1 MRRPNAFVSLWVA
14 VAMLGP
20 ALPALSAQGAV
31 APRSEAELRAFYQ
44 RSCIGCHGEDGSAT
58 TTDGRKL
65 KGRDF
70 TSEKDMQGTT
80 DQGLA
85 KTIRK
90 GLFFGMAMPAYKTE
104 LSEEEAL
111 LLVRSILRKA
121 RKGEPI
127 QTPASA
133 MAKSR

>member
-1 MRRPNAFVSLWVA
+1 MRYLPPFTSLWVA
-14 VAMLGP
+14 LALLG
-20 ALPALSAQGAV
+20 ATGSTLSAQGP
-31 APRSEAELRAFYQ
+31 APRSEEDLRAFYQ
-44 RSCIGCHGEDGSAT
+44 RSCSGCHGQDGSAT
-58 TTDGRKL
+58 ATDGRKL

-90 GLFFGMAMPAYKTE
+90 GLFFGMAMPAYKGE

-127 QTPASA
+127 QTPSST

>member
-1 MRRPNAFVSLWVA
+1 MRSRNAFHPAWMTLVLLGA
-14 VAMLGP
+14 V
-20 ALPALSAQGAV
+20 LPAPAAQGTP

-58 TTDGRKL
+58 APDGRKL

-70 TSEKDMQGTT
+70 TSEKDMAGTT

-90 GLFFGMAMPAYKTE
+90 GLFFGLAMPAYKND

-111 LLVRSILRKA
+111 VLVRDILRKV
-121 RKGEPI
+121 RRGKPI
-127 QTPASA
+127 HAPDTASA
-133 MAKSR
+133 RSR

>member
-1 MRRPNAFVSLWVA
+1 MRHRNTFTSTCVA
-14 VAMLGP
+14 L
-20 ALPALSAQGAV
+20 ALMGSTLPVLSAQGAT
-31 APRSEAELRAFYQ
+31 PRSEAELRAFYQ
-44 RSCIGCHGEDGSAT
+44 RACVGCHGEDGSGKAA
-58 TTDGRKL
+58 DGRKL

-80 DQGLA
+80 DEGLA

-90 GLFFGMAMPAYKTE
+90 GLFFGMAMPAYKNDLT
-104 LSEEEAL
+104 EEEAL
-111 LLVRSILRKA
+111 TLVRSILRKA

-127 QTPASA
+127 QATASS

>member
-1 MRRPNAFVSLWVA
+1 MRHRNAFTSTCAALA
-14 VAMLGP
+14 LMGST
-20 ALPALSAQGAV
+20 LPALSAQGA

-44 RSCIGCHGEDGSAT
+44 RACAGCHGEDGSGTAA
-58 TTDGRKL
+58 DGRKL

-90 GLFFGMAMPAYKTE
+90 GLFFGMGMPAYKND

-111 LLVRSILRKA
+111 ALVREVLRKA

-133 MAKSR
+133 LAKSR

>member
-1 MRRPNAFVSLWVA
+1 MRHRNPFTSLWVA
-14 VAMLGP
+14 VALLGP
-20 ALPALSAQGAV
+20 VPAARAAQDPAG
-31 APRSEAELRAFYQ
+31 PRSETELRAFYQ

-58 TTDGRKL
+58 ATDGRKL

-90 GLFFGMAMPAYKTE
+90 GLFFGMAMPAYKNE

-111 LLVRSILRKA
+111 LLVRTILRKA

-127 QTPASA
+127 HPPVSA

>member
-1 MRRPNAFVSLWVA
+1 MRHRNPFTCLWVA
-14 VAMLGP
+14 AALLGF
-20 ALPALSAQGAV
+20 AASSLSAQGA
-31 APRSEAELRAFYQ
+31 APRTEGELRAFYQ

-58 TTDGRKL
+58 AADGRKL

-90 GLFFGMAMPAYKTE
+90 GLFFGMAMPAYKNE

-121 RKGEPI
+121 KKGEPI

-133 MAKSR
+133 MATSR

>member
-1 MRRPNAFVSLWVA
+1 
-14 VAMLGP
+14 
-20 ALPALSAQGAV
+20 
-31 APRSEAELRAFYQ
+31 
-44 RSCIGCHGEDGSAT
+44 
-58 TTDGRKL
+58 
-65 KGRDF
+65 
-70 TSEKDMQGTT
+70 MQGTT

-90 GLFFGMAMPAYKTE
+90 GLFFGMGMPAYKND

-111 LLVRSILRKA
+111 ALVREVLRKA

-133 MAKSR
+133 LAKSR

>member
-1 MRRPNAFVSLWVA
+1 MRYLPPFTSLWVA
-14 VAMLGP
+14 AALLGP
-20 ALPALSAQGAV
+20 TGSTLSAQGP
-31 APRSEAELRAFYQ
+31 APRSEADLRAFYQ
-44 RSCIGCHGEDGSAT
+44 RSCSGCHGQDGSAT
-58 TTDGRKL
+58 ATDGRKL

-70 TSEKDMQGTT
+70 TSERDMQGTT

-90 GLFFGMAMPAYKTE
+90 GLFFGMAMPAYKGE

-127 QTPASA
+127 QTPSST

>member
-1 MRRPNAFVSLWVA
+1 MRPRNPFPSTCAALLL
-14 VAMLGP
+14 LGS
-20 ALPALSAQGAV
+20 ALPARSAQETT
-31 APRSEAELRAFYQ
+31 PRSEAELRAFYQ
-44 RSCIGCHGEDGSAT
+44 RTCAGCHGEDGSAT
-58 TTDGRKL
+58 AADGRKL

-90 GLFFGMAMPAYKTE
+90 GLFFGMAMPAYKNE

-111 LLVRSILRKA
+111 ALVRGILRKA

-127 QTPASA
+127 QAPGSA

>member
-1 MRRPNAFVSLWVA
+1 MRRRNSLLPTWMTL
-14 VAMLGP
+14 AMLG
-20 ALPALSAQGAV
+20 AVLPSQAAQGIAG
-31 APRSEAELRAFYQ
+31 PRSEAELRGFYQ

-58 TTDGRKL
+58 APDGRKL

-70 TSEKDMQGTT
+70 TSDKDMAGTT

-90 GLFFGMAMPAYKTE
+90 GLFFGMAMPAYKND

-111 LLVRSILRKA
+111 ILVRDILRKVRRGTPIHGPEATTA
-121 RKGEPI
+121 R
-127 QTPASA
+127 
-133 MAKSR
+133 SR

>member
-1 MRRPNAFVSLWVA
+1 MRHRNAITSTCAALA
-14 VAMLGP
+14 LIGS
-20 ALPALSAQGAV
+20 ALPALSAQGA
-31 APRSEAELRAFYQ
+31 APRSEVELRAFYQ
-44 RSCIGCHGEDGSAT
+44 RACAGCHGEDGSGTAA
-58 TTDGRKL
+58 DGRKL

-85 KTIRK
+85 RTIRK
-90 GLFFGMAMPAYKTE
+90 GLFFGMAMPAYKNDLT
-104 LSEEEAL
+104 EEEAL
-111 LLVRSILRKA
+111 TLVRGILRKA

-127 QTPASA
+127 QATASA

>member
-1 MRRPNAFVSLWVA
+1 MRHPLAMSTLWVA
-14 VAMLGP
+14 TALLGP
-20 ALPALSAQGAV
+20 AIPALAAQGTAS
-31 APRSEAELRAFYQ
+31 PRSEAELRAFYQ

-58 TTDGRKL
+58 ATDGRKL

-90 GLFFGMAMPAYKTE
+90 GLFFGVAMPAYKAD
-104 LSEEEAL
+104 LSDEEAL
-111 LLVRSILRKA
+111 ILVRNILRKA
-121 RKGEPI
+121 RRGEPI
-127 QTPASA
+127 QTPLSA
-133 MAKSR
+133 QAKSR